1 MTDPSGIGWG
11 TDVYRA
17 VFFPI
22 NTSGGIKHPG
32 YPDYLAADPYE
43 GLEFNGPK
51 ALTLNLGTPRSVVN
65 VAQGQVQD
73 TIYLPSIEAKSA
85 EFRVTYIDQV
95 TFAAL
100 SAVKTRVIGGGR
112 GMPFGTDKQGLEIAG
127 TFLISQLAFH
137 DLDGVSQWH
146 SYIIPR
152 ARAIVQMPSFDENAI
167 DVPITLSLSK
177 SRKHVWGP
185 ALSEAN
191 DGALNMHAWDHMT
204 WDRFNIVAWLADG
217 VEDTFLF
224 PTDKP
229 ALANFATTFTLWD
242 FNAGTQITAG
252 ITKSTTGVEFAAAP
266 ADGKLIIALYEH

>member
-22 NTSGGIKHPG
+22 NTAGGVNVPG
-32 YPDYLAADPYE
+32 YPDPANEPYE
-43 GLEFNGPK
+43 GLEFTGPK
-51 ALTLNLGTPRSVVN
+51 NLALNLGAPRPVVN
-65 VAQGQVQD
+65 VSQGRVND

-85 EFRVTYIDQV
+85 EFHLSYIDQV

-112 GMPFGTDKQGLEIAG
+112 GMPVGTDKQGLEIGG
-127 TFLISQLAFH
+127 TFLISQLVFH
-137 DLDGVSQWH
+137 DGDGVTQWH

-152 ARAIVQMPSFDENAI
+152 TRAIVQWPSFDENPT
-167 DVPITLSLSK
+167 DVTVTLSLSK
-177 SRKHVWGP
+177 STKHVWGQS
-185 ALSEAN
+185 LSEAN
-191 DGALNMHAWDHMT
+191 DGATSMHAWDHMT

-224 PTDKP
+224 PADKP
-229 ALANFATTFTLWD
+229 ALDNYATTFELWD
-242 FNAGTQITAG
+242 YNAGTEVTAG
-252 ITKSTTGVEFAAAP
+252 ITKSTTGVEYLSAP
-266 ADGKLIIALYEH
+266 ADGKLLIALYEY